1 MAYKRKYDLNTPPP
15 QNAHIYTHI
24 HIDTNVRST
33 LTQERKD
40 FTIVT
45 WLFYHFFN
53 IENKHVFWHVQD
65 NSSLI
70 LLTIQLSR

>member
-15 QNAHIYTHI
+15 KNAHIYTHT
-24 HIDTNVRST
+24 HMDTNVRST

-45 WLFYHFFN
+45 
-53 IENKHVFWHVQD
+53 
-65 NSSLI
+65 
-70 LLTIQLSR
+70 